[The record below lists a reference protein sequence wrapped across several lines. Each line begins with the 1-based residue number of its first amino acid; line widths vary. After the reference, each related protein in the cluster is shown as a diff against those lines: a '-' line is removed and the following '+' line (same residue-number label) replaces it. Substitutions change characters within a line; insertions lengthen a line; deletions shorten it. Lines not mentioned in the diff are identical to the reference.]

1 MVVLVTLTSPGA
13 DTGPFNLFSSVDLVT
28 PLVSG
33 VAKSALVSGY
43 TLSSVPDA
51 ATYIKV
57 ASTGTCTNS
66 INLNIIT
73 PTTTTTTTTAGGPT
87 TTTTSTSSGPT
98 TTTTST
104 TRLTTTTTST
114 TISGTTTTTT
124 TVAPSTTTTT
134 TTRLNVNVGMTF
146 QLDAGNT
153 GSMSLYV
160 ASPAGSGYVLS
171 TTLTTNG
178 ATTSVG
184 LFTGDAYYVSVT
196 QTARANSTQRGQI
209 QDSLN
214 GVPTNYQTGSGT
226 LPQTVSSTP
235 RTISGGNTYSVLG
248 ICGTVV

>member
-73 PTTTTTTTTAGGPT
+73 PTTTTTSTTAGGPT

-104 TRLTTTTTST
+104 TRLTTTTTT
-114 TISGTTTTTT
+114 TAT
-124 TVAPSTTTTT
+124 PSTTTTT

-153 GSMSLYV
+153 GSMSIYV

-171 TTLTTNG
+171 TTLSTNG
-178 ATTSVG
+178 ATASIG
-184 LFTGDAYYVSVT
+184 LFAGDAYYVSVT
-196 QTARANSTQRGQI
+196 QTARASSGQRGQI

>member
-43 TLSSVPDA
+43 TLNSVPDA

-57 ASTGTCTNS
+57 LSTGTCTNS
-66 INLNIIT
+66 INLNIT
-73 PTTTTTTTTAGGPT
+73 NPTSTTTSTTTSGGTTTTTTTAGGSPT
-87 TTTTSTSSGPT
+87 TTTTTSSGPT

-104 TRLTTTTTST
+104 TVV
-114 TISGTTTTTT
+114 GG
-124 TVAPSTTTTT
+124 STTTTT
-134 TTRLNVNVGMTF
+134 TTLLNVTVGMTF
-146 QLDAGNT
+146 QLDASNT

-160 ASPAGSGYVLS
+160 ASPAGSTPVLS

-178 ATTSVG
+178 ATASVG
-184 LFTGDAYYVSVT
+184 LFAGDSYYVTVT
-196 QTARANSTQRGQI
+196 QTARASSGQRGQI

-214 GVPTNYQTGSGT
+214 GVPTNYQTGSGA
-226 LPQTVSSTP
+226 LPQSVSSTP

-248 ICGTVV
+248 ICGNVV

>member
-73 PTTTTTTTTAGGPT
+73 PTTTTTTTLVGPT
-87 TTTTSTSSGPT
+87 TTTTTTSSGPT

-171 TTLTTNG
+171 TTLSTNG
-178 ATTSVG
+178 ATASVG
-184 LFTGDAYYVSVT
+184 LFTGDAYYVTVI
-196 QTARANSTQRGQI
+196 QTTRASSGQRGQI

-235 RTISGGNTYSVLG
+235 RTIGAGNTYSVLG

>member
-66 INLNIIT
+66 INLNVIT
-73 PTTTTTTTTAGGPT
+73 PTTTTTSTTAGGPT

-104 TRLTTTTTST
+104 TRLTTTTTT
-114 TISGTTTTTT
+114 TAT
-124 TVAPSTTTTT
+124 PSTTTTT

-153 GSMSLYV
+153 GSMSIYV

-171 TTLTTNG
+171 TTLSTNG
-178 ATTSVG
+178 ATASVG
-184 LFTGDAYYVSVT
+184 LFTGDAYYVTVI
-196 QTARANSTQRGQI
+196 QTTRASSGQRGQI

-214 GVPTNYQTGSGT
+214 GVPTNYQTGSGS
-226 LPQTVSSTP
+226 LPQSVSSTP
-235 RTISGGNTYSVLG
+235 RTIGAGNTYNVLG
-248 ICGTVV
+248 ICGNVV

>member
-1 MVVLVTLTSPGA
+1 MVVLLTLTSPGA

-57 ASTGTCTNS
+57 LSTGTCTNS

-73 PTTTTTTTTAGGPT
+73 PTTTTTSTTAGGPT

-104 TRLTTTTTST
+104 TRLTTTTTT
-114 TISGTTTTTT
+114 TATPG
-124 TVAPSTTTTT
+124 TTTTT

-153 GSMSLYV
+153 GSMSIYV

-171 TTLTTNG
+171 TTLSTNG
-178 ATTSVG
+178 ATASVG
-184 LFTGDAYYVSVT
+184 LFTGDAYYVTVI
-196 QTARANSTQRGQI
+196 QTTRASSGQRGQI

-214 GVPTNYQTGSGT
+214 GVPTNYQTGSGS
-226 LPQTVSSTP
+226 LPQSVSSTP
-235 RTISGGNTYSVLG
+235 RTIGAGNTYNVLG
-248 ICGTVV
+248 ICGNVV

>member
-66 INLNIIT
+66 INLNIT
-73 PTTTTTTTTAGGPT
+73 NPSSTTTTTTTSGAGTTTTTTTAGGSPT
-87 TTTTSTSSGPT
+87 TTTTTTSSGPT

-104 TRLTTTTTST
+104 TVV
-114 TISGTTTTTT
+114 GG
-124 TVAPSTTTTT
+124 STTTTT

-146 QLDAGNT
+146 QLDASNT

-171 TTLTTNG
+171 TTLSTNG
-178 ATTSVG
+178 ATASIG
-184 LFTGDAYYVSVT
+184 LFAGDAYYVSVT
-196 QTARANSTQRGQI
+196 QTARASSGQRGQI

>member
-1 MVVLVTLTSPGA
+1 MVVLVTLTSPGS

-66 INLNIIT
+66 INLNIT
-73 PTTTTTTTTAGGPT
+73 NPTSTTTSTTTSGAGTTTTTTTAGG
-87 TTTTSTSSGPT
+87 S
-98 TTTTST
+98 
-104 TRLTTTTTST
+104 LTTTTTT
-114 TISGTTTTTT
+114 TVVGGSTTTTT

-153 GSMSLYV
+153 GSMSIYV
-160 ASPAGSGYVLS
+160 ASPAGSTPVLS
-171 TTLTTNG
+171 TTLSTNG
-178 ATTSVG
+178 ATASVG
-184 LFTGDAYYVSVT
+184 LFAGDSYYVTVI
-196 QTARANSTQRGQI
+196 QTTRASSGQRGQI

-214 GVPTNYQTGSGT
+214 GVPTNYQTGSGS
-226 LPQTVSSTP
+226 LPQSVSSTP
-235 RTISGGNTYSVLG
+235 RTVGAGNTYSVLG

>member
-57 ASTGTCTNS
+57 LSTGTCTNS
-66 INLNIIT
+66 INLNIT
-73 PTTTTTTTTAGGPT
+73 NPTSTTTSTTTSGGTTTTTTTAGGSP
-87 TTTTSTSSGPT
+87 
-98 TTTTST
+98 
-104 TRLTTTTTST
+104 
-114 TISGTTTTTT
+114 TTTTTT
-124 TVAPSTTTTT
+124 TVVAGSTTTTT
-134 TTRLNVNVGMTF
+134 TTLLNVTVGMTF
-146 QLDAGNT
+146 QLDASNT

-160 ASPAGSGYVLS
+160 ASPAGSTPVLS

-178 ATTSVG
+178 ATASVG
-184 LFTGDAYYVSVT
+184 LFAGDSYYVTVT
-196 QTARANSTQRGQI
+196 QTARASSGQRGQI

-214 GVPTNYQTGSGT
+214 GVPTNYQTGSGA
-226 LPQTVSSTP
+226 LPQSVSSTP

-248 ICGTVV
+248 ICGNVV